1 MQKAPAAAARIAFLS
16 AFIALAALFMAI
28 ALPSLAQA
36 ADGRGG
42 LTAYE
47 YEPTP
52 TEPAESP
59 LPTEPGA
66 PEEIPPSGEAGR
78 ATLVNGRAIPPAD
91 APTAVRQ
98 AIAAANKIRSLPY
111 IWGGGHGRW
120 WDRGYDC
127 SGAVSFAL
135 HGGRLLT
142 SPLPSGSMETWGAPG
157 RGRWITVYANAG
169 HAYAVIAGLRWD
181 TAGNERGESGP
192 RWHEGLAP
200 AAGGRFVARHPIGY

>member
-1 MQKAPAAAARIAFLS
+1 MQKAPAAAAARIAVLS
-16 AFIALAALFMAI
+16 TFIALAALFIAI

-36 ADGRGG
+36 ANRGG

-47 YEPTP
+47 YEPAEPTP
-52 TEPAESP
+52 TEPTETEAEE
-59 LPTEPGA
+59 TT
-66 PEEIPPSGEAGR
+66 GEAGK
-78 ATLVNGRAIPPAD
+78 AMLLDGRAVAPLN

-98 AIAAANKIRSLPY
+98 VIAAANRIRTTPY

-135 HGGRLLT
+135 HGGRLMSIPLT
-142 SPLPSGSMETWGAPG
+142 SGSMETWGAPG
-157 RGRWITVYANAG
+157 RGRWITIYANAS

-181 TAGNERGESGP
+181 TAGDENESGP
-192 RWHEGLAP
+192 RWHEGLAA